1 MKKLYF
7 FTAYLLMA
15 ACSKTTLIQP
25 TADIGSTIISTTNY
39 TDGYNGS
46 MDIQFI
52 SSENLV
58 SFSQSLLEERDTLQI
73 TYITK
78 TQNFDSLVWV
88 FQGAEPLVETAN
100 SSYTVST
107 THYLGNEI
115 EEQSVYGGI
124 KSTIPYSITIPYRVF
139 GKYDVFHGASNRLAV
154 ESKIEN
160 DYVQISY
167 KDDRQNWESWESSG
181 IVGWKFPPAG
191 DGDFSIC
198 LESLVAFYTNS
209 EVVRIKKPF
218 TGFGGNR
225 KKLIFEFKYD
235 FQIFPSQD
243 KGSRKLGLSMFPS
256 ETIPTGLT
264 SEDIPNLWEDGD
276 INRTEFRQ
284 VVVELPQVDSFSLV
298 FTKYL
303 GDTDEEGT
311 PIYPFTACIRNMR
324 IIPGD

>member
-1 MKKLYF
+1 
-7 FTAYLLMA
+7 MA

-39 TDGYNGS
+39 TDGYNGR

-52 SSENLV
+52 SSDNLV

-139 GKYDVFHGASNRLAV
+139 GKYDVFHGASNRIAV
-154 ESKIEN
+154 DSKIEN

-181 IVGWKFPPAG
+181 AVGWKSPPAG

-218 TGFGGNR
+218 TGF
-225 KKLIFEFKYD
+225 
-235 FQIFPSQD
+235 
-243 KGSRKLGLSMFPS
+243 
-256 ETIPTGLT
+256 
-264 SEDIPNLWEDGD
+264 
-276 INRTEFRQ
+276 
-284 VVVELPQVDSFSLV
+284 
-298 FTKYL
+298 
-303 GDTDEEGT
+303 
-311 PIYPFTACIRNMR
+311 
-324 IIPGD
+324 

>member
-1 MKKLYF
+1 
-7 FTAYLLMA
+7 MA

-25 TADIGSTIISTTNY
+25 SEDIGSSIISRTNY
-39 TDGYNGS
+39 TDGYEGS
-46 MDIQFI
+46 IDIQFI
-52 SSENLV
+52 SSDNTA
-58 SFSQSLLEERDTLQI
+58 SFSQHLLEERDTMQI

-88 FQGAEPLVETAN
+88 FQGAEPLMETAN

-107 THYLGNEI
+107 TQYLSDEI
-115 EEQSVYGGI
+115 EEQTVYGGI
-124 KSTIPYSITIPYRVF
+124 KTTIPYSITIPYRVF
-139 GKYDVFHGASNRLAV
+139 GKYDVFHGASNRRAV
-154 ESKIEN
+154 ESKVEN

-167 KDDRQNWESWESSG
+167 KDDRQNWEAWDSPG
-181 IVGWKFPPAG
+181 TVGWKSPPAG
-191 DGDFSIC
+191 EGDFSIC

-218 TGFGGNR
+218 TGFGGIR

-235 FQIFPSQD
+235 FQIFPNQD

-276 INRTEFRQ
+276 TDRTEFRQ

-298 FTKYL
+298 FSKYL
-303 GDTDEEGT
+303 GDIDDEGV
-311 PIYPFTACIRNMR
+311 PIYPFTACIRNLR
-324 IIPGD
+324 IVPAD